1 MICIFAKYKEQL
13 VQLPV
18 NPEQLKVTGDAENE
32 TSTVV
37 NLGQLS
43 DIGFPNLKELSIE
56 SFFPYR
62 SGAGYINTNG
72 AFEGPDFYIDF
83 FEKIKNNRDYF
94 RLIITDTPID
104 MLVSIEGFEYT
115 YQYGTDDVDYTLN
128 LKEYKE
134 HKVRTLKVTNSGA
147 NSNANYQQV
156 QNTSASN
163 YNSDRSVEKSVPSTY
178 TVKTGDSLWK
188 IAKSLLG
195 DGSRWSD
202 IYNYKNNKSII
213 GANPNLIRPGQVL
226 SIPV

>member
-1 MICIFAKYKEQL
+1 MICIFAKYKETI

-18 NPEQLKVTGDAENE
+18 NPETLQITGDSDNE
-32 TSTVV
+32 TATVV

-43 DIGFPNLKELSIE
+43 DIGFPNLKELGIE
-56 SFFPYR
+56 SFFPSR
-62 SGAGYINTNG
+62 AGAGYINTNG

-104 MLVSIEGFEYT
+104 MLVSIESFDYT
-115 YQYGTDDVDYTLN
+115 YQYGTDDIDYTLN
-128 LKEYKE
+128 LREYKE
-134 HKVRTLKVTNSGA
+134 HKVKTLKVTNQGA
-147 NSNANYQQV
+147 SNSANYQQV
-156 QNTSASN
+156 QNTSASQS
-163 YNSDRSVEKSVPSTY
+163 NSDRSVEKSVPTTY

-188 IAKSLLG
+188 IAKSLFG

>member
-1 MICIFAKYKEQL
+1 MICIFAKYKERI

-18 NPEQLKVTGDAENE
+18 NPESVQITGDSDNE

-62 SGAGYINTNG
+62 SGPGYINTNG
-72 AFEGPDFYIDF
+72 VFEEPDFYIDF
-83 FEKIKNNRDYF
+83 FEKIKQNRDYF

-104 MLVSIEGFEYT
+104 MLVSIESFDYT
-115 YQYGTDDVDYTLN
+115 YKYGTDDVDYTLS

-134 HKVRTLKVTNSGA
+134 HKVKTLKVTNQGA
-147 NSNANYQQV
+147 NNSANYQQV
-156 QNTSASN
+156 QNSSASN
-163 YNSDRSVEKSVPSTY
+163 SNSDRSVEK
-178 TVKTGDSLWK
+178 DSLWK

-213 GANPNLIRPGQVL
+213 GSNPNLIRPGQVL

>member
-226 SIPV
+226 SIPI